1 MDDKYASDD
10 EIDVDIADSDIDENE
25 NVLAL
30 PKIVLKKKI
39 EDEVDDHDED
49 DDDEDADEDDADED
63 DDDGDADP
71 DKDEDIDVDDDAN
84 PLQLQLNEEIN
95 GISEDDEDDDDD
107 EDENYL
113 QKFNENLKRN
123 IINENHPELHFHN
136 YDEINNLTTV
146 VRDETG
152 KIVDP
157 LHRTLPFLTKYE
169 KSRILGE
176 RATQIN
182 SGAKPFIEVE
192 PNVIDGYL
200 IALAEL
206 EQRKIPFI
214 IKRPLSNGGCEYW
227 KLKDLEQII

>member
-1 MDDKYASDD
+1 MDEKYASDD
-10 EIDVDIADSDIDENE
+10 EIDMVDSDIDENE
-25 NVLAL
+25 NVLEL
-30 PKIVLKKKI
+30 PKMVLKEKK
-39 EDEVDDHDED
+39 VED
-49 DDDEDADEDDADED
+49 DGVDEE
-63 DDDGDADP
+63 DDDGD
-71 DKDEDIDVDDDAN
+71 DEDVDEDEDEDDNPDNDEDVDVDDDVN

-95 GISEDDEDDDDD
+95 GISEDDNDDDDE

-146 VRDETG
+146 VRDDMG

-182 SGAKPFIEVE
+182 AGAKPFIDVE

>member
-1 MDDKYASDD
+1 MDEKYASDD
-10 EIDVDIADSDIDENE
+10 EIYMDIADSDIDENE
-25 NVLAL
+25 NVLEL
-30 PKIVLKKKI
+30 PKTSLKQTKI
-39 EDEVDDHDED
+39 NDDVDE
-49 DDDEDADEDDADED
+49 DEDDADGD
-63 DDDGDADP
+63 DEVDADGDDEVDADG
-71 DKDEDIDVDDDAN
+71 DGDVDDDAN
-84 PLQLQLNEEIN
+84 LLQTQINEEQY
-95 GISEDDEDDDDD
+95 GMSEDDEDDD

-146 VRDETG
+146 VRDDTG

-182 SGAKPFIEVE
+182 AGAKPFIDVE

>member
-1 MDDKYASDD
+1 MDEKYASDD
-10 EIDVDIADSDIDENE
+10 EIDMDIADSDIDENE
-25 NVLAL
+25 NVLEL
-30 PKIVLKKKI
+30 PKTSLNQTKI
-39 EDEVDDHDED
+39 NDDV
-49 DDDEDADEDDADED
+49 DDDEDEDEDEDDADGD
-63 DDDGDADP
+63 DEVDADGDMDL
-71 DKDEDIDVDDDAN
+71 DDDAN
-84 PLQLQLNEEIN
+84 LLQTQINEEQY
-95 GISEDDEDDDDD
+95 GMSEDDEDDEDDD
-107 EDENYL
+107 DENYL

-136 YDEINNLTTV
+136 YEEINNLTTV
-146 VRDETG
+146 VRDDTG

-182 SGAKPFIEVE
+182 SGAKPFIDVE

-206 EQRKIPFI
+206 EQRKLPFI

>member
-1 MDDKYASDD
+1 MDEKYASDD
-10 EIDVDIADSDIDENE
+10 EIDMVDSDIDENE
-25 NVLAL
+25 NENVLEL
-30 PKIVLKKKI
+30 PKTSLKEKKI
-39 EDEVDDHDED
+39 EEYDEDDESEEENESEQDDSEEEDDENDDIDAVSDDDANPIQTITNEEQYGISDEDEDED
-49 DDDEDADEDDADED
+49 DDD
-63 DDDGDADP
+63 
-71 DKDEDIDVDDDAN
+71 
-84 PLQLQLNEEIN
+84 
-95 GISEDDEDDDDD
+95 
-107 EDENYL
+107 DENYL

-123 IINENHPELHFHN
+123 IINENHPELQFHN
-136 YDEINNLTTV
+136 YEEINNLTTV
-146 VRDETG
+146 VRDDTG

-182 SGAKPFIEVE
+182 SGAKPFIDVE

-227 KLKDLEQII
+227 KLKDLELI

>member
-10 EIDVDIADSDIDENE
+10 EIDMVDSDIDENE
-25 NVLAL
+25 NVLEL
-30 PKIVLKKKI
+30 PKMVLKEKKI
-39 EDEVDDHDED
+39 EDEDLDED
-49 DDDEDADEDDADED
+49 GDEDYKDDDEDGDEDDGDED
-63 DDDGDADP
+63 ENP
-71 DKDEDIDVDDDAN
+71 DKDEDVDVDDDVN

-95 GISEDDEDDDDD
+95 GISEDDNDDDDE

-146 VRDETG
+146 VRDDTG

-182 SGAKPFIEVE
+182 AGAKPFIDVE

>member
-1 MDDKYASDD
+1 MDEKYASDD
-10 EIDVDIADSDIDENE
+10 EIYMDIADSDIDENE
-25 NVLAL
+25 NVLEL
-30 PKIVLKKKI
+30 PKTSLKQTKI
-39 EDEVDDHDED
+39 NDDVDE
-49 DDDEDADEDDADED
+49 DEDDADGD
-63 DDDGDADP
+63 DEVDADGDDEVDADG
-71 DKDEDIDVDDDAN
+71 DGDVDDDAN
-84 PLQLQLNEEIN
+84 LLQTQINEEQY
-95 GISEDDEDDDDD
+95 GMSEDDEDDEDE

-136 YDEINNLTTV
+136 YEEINNLTTV
-146 VRDETG
+146 VRDDTG

-200 IALAEL
+200 IALTEL
-206 EQRKIPFI
+206 EQRKLPFI

>member
-1 MDDKYASDD
+1 MDEKYASDD
-10 EIDVDIADSDIDENE
+10 EIDMVDSDIDENE
-25 NVLAL
+25 NVLKL
-30 PKIVLKKKI
+30 PKTLKEKKI
-39 EDEVDDHDED
+39 EEYDED
-49 DDDEDADEDDADED
+49 DESEEENESEQDDSEEEDDENDVND
-63 DDDGDADP
+63 
-71 DKDEDIDVDDDAN
+71 DIDAVSDHDAN
-84 PLQLQLNEEIN
+84 PIQTLTNEEQY
-95 GISEDDEDDDDD
+95 GISDDDDEDDDD
-107 EDENYL
+107 DENYL

-123 IINENHPELHFHN
+123 IINENHPELQFHN
-136 YDEINNLTTV
+136 YEEINNLTTV
-146 VRDETG
+146 VRDDTG

-182 SGAKPFIEVE
+182 SGAKPFIDVE

-227 KLKDLEQII
+227 KLKDLELI

>member
-10 EIDVDIADSDIDENE
+10 EIDMLDSDIDENE
-25 NVLAL
+25 NVLEL
-30 PKIVLKKKI
+30 PKMVLKETKV
-39 EDEVDDHDED
+39 EDDDVDEED
-49 DDDEDADEDDADED
+49 DDDD
-63 DDDGDADP
+63 DDDGDEDADDDENP
-71 DKDEDIDVDDDAN
+71 DKDEDVDVDDDVN

-95 GISEDDEDDDDD
+95 GISEDDNDDDDE

-182 SGAKPFIEVE
+182 AGAKPFIDVE